1 MISITDPQTG
11 IKYRSLSAAARAIG
25 VSKDALLY
33 RVAQGYSPDMIF
45 YRGNIHYTR
54 SRDHLGREYRTF
66 AAMAEAWG
74 LKPRTA
80 AARLRKGLTIE
91 QALRPSRKRSKGGQH
106 EPRY

>member
-25 VSKDALLY
+25 VSKDAIQY
-33 RVAQGYSPDMIF
+33 RLAQGYSPDMIF

-54 SRDHLGREYRTF
+54 SRDHLGREYSTF
-66 AAMAEAWG
+66 AEMAEAWG

-80 AARLRKGLTIE
+80 AERLRKGWTIE
-91 QALRPSRKRSKGGQH
+91 QALRPSRKRQRRAS
-106 EPRY
+106 